1 MCNKIVYIEK
11 IAGGYCIHS
20 NDGSPD
26 FEVEN
31 LEDALKSIAERI
43 ENCEYLIWLEK
54 LGKY

>member
-31 LEDALKSIAERI
+31 LEDALKSIVERI
-43 ENCEYLIWLEK
+43 KDCEYLIWLEK
-54 LGKY
+54 LEKY